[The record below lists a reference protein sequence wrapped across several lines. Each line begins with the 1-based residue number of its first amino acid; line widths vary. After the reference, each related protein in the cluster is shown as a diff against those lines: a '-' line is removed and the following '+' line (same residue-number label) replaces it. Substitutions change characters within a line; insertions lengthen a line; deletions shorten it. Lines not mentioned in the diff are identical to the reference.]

1 MSTAHTTAEAPL
13 QPALGVSPQSSH
25 PDGPDPPGPPPKPSD
40 VLVGHAAPSVW
51 CFLQSAAELASVL
64 HGSPWG
70 WEDVDRPHPTRDA
83 PVFPRTS
90 REPQGTTIHPHAMYP
105 PAPGLP
111 GTSLEVF
118 GLHGLSL
125 LCSPC
130 WDTSFPEPKGEMWKS
145 APLFSFFRKNTE
157 QIYFCTSLTCPA
169 T

>member
-1 MSTAHTTAEAPL
+1 MCLSWTLTLSSLPSRCHPSPPIPMVLTLQGPHQSPVTCWWDMLPPL
-13 QPALGVSPQSSH
+13 CGVSSSQLQNL
-25 PDGPDPPGPPPKPSD
+25 PLSSMEVPGDGRMLIGHILPGMPLCSQGP
-40 VLVGHAAPSVW
+40 A
-51 CFLQSAAELASVL
+51 
-64 HGSPWG
+64 GSPK
-70 WEDVDRPHPTRDA
+70 A
-83 PVFPRTS
+83 
-90 REPQGTTIHPHAMYP
+90 QPHAMHP